1 MVDRCR
7 KRSQQVTRFL
17 FLLELLE
24 WRDVS
29 EVQDL
34 TLLVIERNGNTL
46 DDKCLVSFVRIA
58 VFFFLTREQSV
69 GLDELFIT

>member
-1 MVDRCR
+1 M
-7 KRSQQVTRFL
+7 TRLL

-24 WRDVS
+24 WCDVS

-46 DDKCLVSFVRIA
+46 DDESLVSFVRIA
-58 VFFFLTREQSV
+58 VFIFFTGEQSV
-69 GLDELFIT
+69 RLNELLVT